1 MAFNGVAFLRAQIA
15 EVKQVFDFKK
25 KAEAE
30 EAEKLEYW
38 RRLRGR
44 FKPGSVEA
52 GCLQEFIEAAERS
65 LQWEREA
72 QERRRREM
80 ENLTILLRSL
90 EAGKLHTLDDVLR
103 GLSEED

>member
-1 MAFNGVAFLRAQIA
+1 MAFDGVAFLKAQIA
-15 EVKQVFDFKK
+15 AVKQVFDFKK
-25 KAEAE
+25 RAEAE

-52 GCLQEFIEAAERS
+52 RCLQGFIESAERN

-80 ENLTILLRSL
+80 ENLTILLKSL
-90 EAGKLHTLDDVLR
+90 EAEKLHTLDDVLR
-103 GLSEED
+103 GLSEGD